1 MRQSTK
7 QAEVSQAL
15 QQWMHLNVRESL
27 DMSSMEQR
35 LQSSTTESIH
45 GMYRSFEHANFPRRS
60 F

>member
-15 QQWMHLNVRESL
+15 QQWMHLNVREAL

-35 LQSSTTESIH
+35 SHAHTQNFDQGTYRMFDH
-45 GMYRSFEHANFPRRS
+45 GHFPRRCL
-60 F
+60 